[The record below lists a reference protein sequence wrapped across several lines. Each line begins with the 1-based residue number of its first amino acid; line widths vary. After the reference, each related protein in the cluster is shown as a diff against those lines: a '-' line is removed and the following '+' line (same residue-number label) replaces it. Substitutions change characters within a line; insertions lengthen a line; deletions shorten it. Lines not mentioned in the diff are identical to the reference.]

1 MAAGAIAA
9 KLLSLLGIRVTAY
22 TRSIGPIMADLSAF
36 DREAILRTPTAMP
49 DYHASLR
56 AESYL
61 RDTMEALDSAGGVME
76 CLVEGMPAGIGEPV
90 FDKLDACLSK
100 AVMSIGAVKAVEIGD
115 GIKVSEAK
123 GSDNNDAFYMDGSKV
138 SKRTNHAG
146 GILGGI
152 SDGSPILVRAHVKPT
167 PSIFRTQETVD
178 KNNRDIS
185 VQIKGRHDPVI
196 VPRAVVVMEAM
207 VALTIADAL
216 LLNMSAQTEHMIQFY
231 HRPLL

>member
-1 MAAGAIAA
+1 
-9 KLLSLLGIRVTAY
+9 
-22 TRSIGPIMADLSAF
+22 
-36 DREAILRTPTAMP
+36 
-49 DYHASLR
+49 
-56 AESYL
+56 
-61 RDTMEALDSAGGVME
+61 
-76 CLVEGMPAGIGEPV
+76 
-90 FDKLDACLSK
+90 
-100 AVMSIGAVKAVEIGD
+100 MSIGAVKAVEIGD
-115 GIKVSEAK
+115 GSKVSGAR
-123 GSDNNDAFYMDGSKV
+123 GSDNNDAFYMDGSRV
-138 SKRTNHAG
+138 SKKTNHAG

-207 VALTIADAL
+207 VALTIADAM
-216 LLNMSAQTEHMIQFY
+216 LLNMSAQIEPIMQFY